1 MNIFEWLFLIALVI
15 YIVDTNI
22 SILSLD
28 SEADKI
34 RMQVIEHD
42 KEIKEIEKK
51 LKKIYD
57 SIKDDEECY

>member
-1 MNIFEWLFLIALVI
+1 MNIDEWVFLIALVI
-15 YIVDTNI
+15 YFVDI
-22 SILSLD
+22 SIRIFNLD
-28 SEADKI
+28 REAYEI